1 MSLSVGD
8 LLDDRYELLQRL
20 GEGGQ
25 AEVWKARDRLRPA
38 EPVALKLI
46 ALARTPE
53 SGLERL
59 RREAAALHA
68 LSHPSLVRC
77 HRAFEDLSRKL
88 FGLVLEYFEG
98 STVEDALTDPRF
110 AGERRER
117 VMRHLAGALAYLHG
131 RGVVHRDLKPE
142 NVLLGA
148 AFWREPSHPEHLKL
162 IDLGIAALEGN
173 PRPVTDVGR
182 VIGTVPYMAPEV
194 IDPGT
199 FRGQVS
205 GAARDVFAFGVMGWM
220 LLAGQHPT
228 GVEEGDM
235 SAYAGVYR
243 AAERGAVPWP
253 QGRLEGVWGRL
264 LRSCCA
270 LRAEQRPRDGVEIV
284 AILEGRAPPISAG
297 AGSRRGATAPH
308 TATAPHLG
316 PRSHAGAPAGHV
328 PTSYAA
334 PSPDAVQP
342 SYPSIPFP
350 PPPVPEKKGSGP
362 LVYVLAG
369 AVIAL
374 GAVVLVPRLVPAEG
388 FGAPPD
394 RPVELPAP
402 VPSQPP
408 PSRVEAPVVTA
419 PPREPAPP
427 VRDDPPPQPTA
438 QIPRRTL
445 ADNPFAA
452 ACCVETECELT
463 SASDAYFT
471 KWKSQ
476 ASDGVCNCPSQAKLL
491 GCCDRRI
498 PRGMTWSLRLSN
510 VIENDPNPRPRNVL
524 DFYPEASVCVKRTAD
539 ANAAY
544 RCKPLADTKDPRGV
558 TMGVRVTTEDLEQGG
573 LDIAVFEDVSR
584 RKYVAW
590 RMGAVPRD
598 RPLGPITLCIG
609 LRYIKEFT
617 SKTLKDPS
625 VSFFLDSVP

>member
-77 HRAFEDLSRKL
+77 HRGFEDLSRKL

-98 STVEDALTDPRF
+98 STAYDALTDPRF
-110 AGERRER
+110 SGERREL

-205 GAARDVFAFGVMGWM
+205 GAARDVFAYGVMGWM

-235 SAYAGVYR
+235 RAYAGVYR

-253 QGRLEGVWGRL
+253 QGRLEGLWGRL

-270 LRAEQRPRDGVEIV
+270 LRADQRPRDGVEIV
-284 AILEGRAPPISAG
+284 AILEGRAPPS
-297 AGSRRGATAPH
+297 
-308 TATAPHLG
+308 
-316 PRSHAGAPAGHV
+316 HV
-328 PTSYAA
+328 PTAYAA
-334 PSPDAVQP
+334 PDLDAVAPYPP
-342 SYPSIPFP
+342 SMRTSQAAPHPEALRPSHPGISA
-350 PPPVPEKKGSGP
+350 PPPVREKKGSGP

-369 AVIAL
+369 AVLAL
-374 GAVVLVPRLVPAEG
+374 GAVVLVPRIVPAEG
-388 FGAPPD
+388 SGTPPD
-394 RPVELPAP
+394 RTVELPSP

-408 PSRVEAPVVTA
+408 PARVEAPVVTA

-438 QIPRRTL
+438 QIPRKTL
-445 ADNPFAA
+445 ADNPFSA

-471 KWKSQ
+471 KWKGQ

-510 VIENDPNPRPRNVL
+510 VIENEPRPTEDDPTRRARNVL
-524 DFYPEASVCVKRTAD
+524 DFYPEASVCVKRSSD
-539 ANAAY
+539 PNAAF
-544 RCKPLADTKDPRGV
+544 RCKPAPDAKDLRGV

-573 LDIAVFEDVSR
+573 LDIAVFEDGAH

-609 LRYIKEFT
+609 LRYIKDFT

-625 VSFFLDSVP
+625 VSLFLDSVP